1 MLNSTFCLLM
11 FQIEEHRICVCVRAR
26 PLNKKGERLFIQFLN
41 STEQSKFSP
50 FQSFP
55 HIWPACVVNSCCFL
69 WHIWSHVQN
78 MEINILSVSLQSCQ
92 WRIWMWSL
100 FPVRT
105 WWWSTSPS
113 RKSTWRATWRTK
125 PSDLTTPLTRTP
137 PMKWFTGDVF
147 FYGGSVFYYPTE
159 GKLGL

>member
-1 MLNSTFCLLM
+1 MLNRTFCLLM

-26 PLNKKGERLFIQFLN
+26 PLNKKGERLFIQFFN
-41 STEQSKFSP
+41 SNKTKQIFTISVICTNVIS
-50 FQSFP
+50 
-55 HIWPACVVNSCCFL
+55 SCCFL
-69 WHIWSHVQN
+69 LYIWLHVQN
-78 MEINILSVSLQSCQ
+78 MEINVLSVSLQSCR
-92 WRIWMWSL
+92 WRIWMWSP

-125 PSDLTTPLTRTP
+125 PSDSTTPSTRTP

-147 FYGGSVFYYPTE
+147 LYEGSVFYYPTD